1 MVGMKTEPELATDHA
16 APLTAPLTSP
26 PAGPRLLPTTVEVPE
41 TFRYRLKTRVL
52 GPPLHTEQLAHERL
66 GIPTALAVFSSDCI
80 SSSAYATEQILTRL
94 IPIIGLLAFSL
105 VVPITL
111 TLLIVLFFL
120 ILSYRETIK
129 EYPTAGG
136 AYMVTRDNF
145 GLLPAQVAGVSLLT
159 DYVLTVAV
167 STAAG
172 TDALTSAIAALAPYH
187 LLIALFFVALLAFG
201 NLKGVKESGKIFAAP
216 TYFFIAMMGLMIVV
230 GAVRW
235 VAGTIHPQDLTPL
248 INHVRNPSAPLP
260 AKFQDAIAPGV
271 KGTKSML
278 LYGAG
283 LFVVLKAFASGGTA
297 VTGVEAISNGV
308 TAFRRPEWLNARRTL
323 VIMGAVLG
331 VLFLGLSALSTKTHP
346 VPYKSG
352 SPTVI
357 SQVGKGVFG
366 GGLGG
371 HGLFY
376 LLQAGTMLILV
387 LAANTSFADFPRLAS
402 FHAGD
407 NFMPKQLTKRG
418 HRLVFSNGIISLAV
432 ASAILLVA
440 TAAKV
445 DRLIPL
451 YAIGVFTSFT
461 MSQSGMAKHH
471 LTRKEKGWRKGIF
484 INGTGA
490 VLSLIVDIVI
500 LVTKFTAGAWV
511 VCLLVPLMVY
521 GLTRLNKQYEAE
533 ATELEH
539 DAPAAAE
546 RPILSRHVVLIL
558 IDRLDLASARAIQYA
573 RAMTPDDLRAVHF
586 VIDGQRAAVLSEE
599 WRRLGLSRLPLE
611 LVDCPDRRLTRA
623 AVELCAETLADGETE
638 VSLLLPRIVH
648 TRAWHRLLHDRTAD
662 SIAAAVGE
670 LPHANVTFVPYHLG
684 ASSTRSELMEAI
696 ADASPRRHAKRPSQ
710 LASHGV
716 EEIISPDQ
724 VPEGVTPIADVAYR
738 QRARVAGRV
747 RSMRVQPWSGIATL
761 ECTVADPTGGLL
773 VVFLGRR
780 QVAGIAPGAKVV
792 VEGMVGDHGGRLA
805 ILNPLYRIIAGA
817 EDALHAQ
824 PDPHGQPSHH

>member
-1 MVGMKTEPELATDHA
+1 MKTEDDLAVDTAVTQA
-16 APLTAPLTSP
+16 APPPLPSGT
-26 PAGPRLLPTTVEVPE
+26 PRLLPTSIDVPE
-41 TFRYRLKTRVL
+41 SLRYRIKTRVL

-80 SSSAYATEQILTRL
+80 SSSAYATEQILSKL
-94 IPIIGLLAFSL
+94 IPFVGLLAFSL

-111 TLLIVLFFL
+111 ALIVVLFFL

-172 TDALTSAIAALAPYH
+172 TDALTSAISSLAPYH
-187 LLIALFFVALLAFG
+187 LFIALFFVALLAFG

-216 TYFFIAMMGLMIVV
+216 TYFFIAIMGLMIVIGIV
-230 GAVRW
+230 KW

-248 INHVRNPSAPLP
+248 IAHAHNPRLPLP
-260 AKFQDAIAPGV
+260 SKFKDAIPPGI
-271 KGTKSML
+271 KGTKTMF

-308 TAFRRPEWLNARRTL
+308 TAFKRPEWLNARKTL

-346 VPYKSG
+346 VPYQSG

-371 HGLFY
+371 HSLFY
-376 LLQAGTMLILV
+376 MLQAGTLLILV

-418 HRLVFSNGIISLAV
+418 HRLVFSNGVIALALAAAV
-432 ASAILLVA
+432 LLIG

-471 LTRKEKGWRKGIF
+471 LTRKEPGWRKGIF

-490 VLSLIVDIVI
+490 VLSLIVDVVI
-500 LVTKFTAGAWV
+500 LITKFTAGAWIICV
-511 VCLLVPLMVY
+511 LVPLMVFS
-521 GLTRLNKQYEAE
+521 LTRLNRQYEAE
-533 ATELEH
+533 ATELER
-539 DAPAAAE
+539 DAPAAAA
-546 RPILSRHVVLIL
+546 RPILSRHVVLVL
-558 IDRLDLASARAIQYA
+558 IDRLDLAAARAIQYA
-573 RAMTPDDLRAVHF
+573 RTMTPDDLRAVHF
-586 VIDGQRAAVLSEE
+586 VIDPQHTAVLSDE

-623 AVELCAETLADGETE
+623 AVELCAEALADAETE
-638 VSLLLPRIVH
+638 VTLLLPRVVH
-648 TRAWHRLLHDRTAD
+648 TRAWHRLLHDRTAE

-670 LPHANVTFVPYHLG
+670 LAHANVTFVPYHLG
-684 ASSTRSELMEAI
+684 AQYGHDELADAI
-696 ADASPRRHAKRPSQ
+696 ARATPKRSAKRGAKRSSA
-710 LASHGV
+710 LASHGA
-716 EEIISPDQ
+716 EEAITPDQ
-724 VPEGVTPIADVAYR
+724 VPEGAIPIADVTYR

-747 RSMRVQPWSGIATL
+747 RSVRVQPWSGIATL
-761 ECTVADPTGGLL
+761 ECTVADATGGLL
-773 VVFLGRR
+773 VVFLGRKE
-780 QVAGIAPGAKVV
+780 VAGIAPGARLV
-792 VEGMVGDHGGRLA
+792 VEGMVGDHGGRVA
-805 ILNPLYRIIAGA
+805 ILNPSYRIIAGA
-817 EDALHAQ
+817 EDAILPHA
-824 PDPHGQPSHH
+824 DPHGQPAH